1 MNSEDKNTKEPV
13 LAAPVSKNQQIN
25 APKHRSSYTGVSMAI
40 CAVASVM
47 TGLIGLAIG
56 TRLQNISISNLDY
69 AELDEVYATLQ
80 QNYDGKLD
88 KSKLIEGA
96 AKGMVDA
103 AGDPYTTYL
112 TAADAQD
119 LTDDL
124 SGSFDG
130 VGIEMGLNKDRQL
143 EIMSVLDGGSAK
155 KAGLQTGDLIV
166 KVDGADS
173 LNWTPSQAAS
183 KIRGEAGTK
192 VKLTILRGNDQK
204 DYELERVH
212 IDNPSV
218 TWEVKDGIGFIR
230 ISQFGD
236 DTGEL
241 AQKAAKELKSK
252 NVKGIVLDL
261 RDNGGGYVDA
271 AQDVASLWVDQG
283 KTIVEERKGDRVI
296 AKGSV
301 KAKGGN
307 ILKGVKTVVL
317 VNGGT
322 ASASEIV
329 AGALSD
335 YDLATLV
342 GNKTY
347 GKGSVQTM
355 SSLSNGDQLKITI
368 AKWYTP
374 KGRNINHDGLEPD
387 VKVDLDADKY
397 LDNGTDTQQDKAV
410 EILNKE

>member
-1 MNSEDKNTKEPV
+1 MKSE
-13 LAAPVSKNQQIN
+13 SKNDDQLVRVPERKNNQPASRRHGASI
-25 APKHRSSYTGVSMAI
+25 SIVI
-40 CAVASVM
+40 CVIVSVM

-56 TRLQNISISNLDY
+56 TRLQNLSLSNLDY
-69 AELDEVYATLQ
+69 TELDEVYATLKH
-80 QNYDGKLD
+80 NYDGNLD
-88 KSKLIEGA
+88 RKKLIEGA

-112 TAADAQD
+112 TATDAKS
-119 LTDDL
+119 LTEDL
-124 SGSFDG
+124 SGSFYG

-155 KAGLQTGDLIV
+155 KAGLQTGDLIAAV
-166 KVDGADS
+166 NGES
-173 LNWTPSQAAS
+173 SINWTPTQAAS
-183 KIRGEAGTK
+183 QIRGESGTK
-192 VKLTILRGNDQK
+192 VKLTIIRGNEQK
-204 DYELERVH
+204 DYELERARV
-212 IDNPSV
+212 DNPSV

-236 DTGEL
+236 DTGDL
-241 AQKAAKELKSK
+241 ATKAAKELKSK

-271 AQDVASLWVDQG
+271 AQAVASLWVDNG
-283 KTIVEERKGDRVI
+283 KTVVEERKNGQVVQQGTVR
-296 AKGSV
+296 AT
-301 KAKGGN
+301 GGN
-307 ILKGVKTVVL
+307 ILKGIKTVVL

-329 AGALSD
+329 SGALKD
-335 YDLATLV
+335 YGLATLV

-355 SSLSNGDQLKITI
+355 SSLSNGDNLKITV

-374 KGRNINHDGLEPD
+374 KGKNINHNGLEPD
-387 VKVDLDADKY
+387 VKVNLDTNKY
-397 LDNGTDTQQDKAV
+397 LNDHTDTQQDKAV
-410 EILNKE
+410 ELLKQS

>member
-1 MNSEDKNTKEPV
+1 MKNEGKNDAQVLTASEYE
-13 LAAPVSKNQQIN
+13 SYKNQS
-25 APKHRSSYTGVSMAI
+25 PRKRKSTVGVSIAI
-40 CAVASVM
+40 CVVVSVM

-103 AGDPYTTYL
+103 AGDPYTTYP